1 MVKAN
6 IVYQPNQVILDFNGH
21 ADYADY
27 GHDIVCSG
35 ITTAVFTTV
44 GLLEKLAQ
52 IDKINCSEKDGYI
65 HLEVNQ
71 RSELI
76 DTIIQNLI
84 EVLENIERQYPEN
97 LKLEIANKE

>member
-6 IVYQPNQVILDFNGH
+6 IIYQPNQVILDFNGH

-44 GLLEKLAQ
+44 GLLEKLA
-52 IDKINCSEKDGYI
+52 KIAKVDCREKDGYI